1 MSGKTALTGIE
12 ASASSSPDYFRPRFV
27 LVFSGIL
34 IAFGIAEVKSR
45 ANEVAT
51 V

>member
-12 ASASSSPDYFRPRFV
+12 APSSSTPDYFRPRAV

-34 IAFGIAEVKSR
+34 IAFGIAEVR
-45 ANEVAT
+45 AEAT
-51 V
+51 TCG